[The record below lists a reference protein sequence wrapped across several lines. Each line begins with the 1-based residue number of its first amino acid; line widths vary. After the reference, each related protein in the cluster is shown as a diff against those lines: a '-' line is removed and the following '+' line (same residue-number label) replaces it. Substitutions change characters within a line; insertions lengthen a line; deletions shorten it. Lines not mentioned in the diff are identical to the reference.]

1 MRFVDSGRLWLLLGV
16 ATMAVGYLIAQR
28 RRGRY
33 AMRFSDTS
41 LLDSV
46 APRHPGLRRHLVAM
60 LFLAVAASMIL
71 ALAGPSRTEKIPR
84 EHATVVL
91 TIDTSLSMGADD
103 VDPSRIDA
111 AKAAALA
118 FVDGAPPTLDIGLV
132 SYNGIP
138 VIRVVPTR
146 DRAAVAAS
154 IRSLQLGEST
164 ATGDAIFASLD
175 AISAAPDAV
184 APQPDAGSNGDPA
197 AMIVLL
203 SDGTPTVGRTVDS
216 AVAAANEA
224 GIPVSTVSLGTA
236 DGEVTI
242 DDPNFPG
249 NLVTVPV
256 PVDEKTLSDIA
267 QATGGKFFTAASTG
281 ELASVYDNIGTAI
294 GFETVDRDITDWFI
308 GGALALAAI
317 TGLFSLA
324 WFQRLP

>member
-1 MRFVDSGRLWLLLGV
+1 
-16 ATMAVGYLIAQR
+16 MAIGYMVAQR

-46 APRHPGLRRHLVAM
+46 APRHPGFRRHAVAL
-60 LFLAVAASMIL
+60 LFLGVIASMIL
-71 ALAGPSRTEKIPR
+71 ALAGPARTERIPR

-111 AKAAALA
+111 AKSAALA
-118 FVDGAPPTLDIGLV
+118 FLDGAPETLDIGLV

-138 VIRVVPTR
+138 VIRVIPTR
-146 DRAAVAAS
+146 DRSAVAAS

-175 AISAAPDAV
+175 AIRAGPDA
-184 APQPDAGSNGDPA
+184 AEATPADGNSTDPV

-203 SDGTPTVGRTVDS
+203 SDGTPTVGRAVDS

-224 GIPVSTVSLGTA
+224 GIPVSTVSLGTNA
-236 DGEVTI
+236 GEVTI

-249 NLVTVPV
+249 NRVTVPV

-267 QATGGKFFTAASTG
+267 DATGGKFFTAASSG
-281 ELASVYDNIGTAI
+281 ELASVYDNIGAAI
-294 GFETVDRDITDWFI
+294 GFETVERDITDWFV

>member
-1 MRFVDSGRLWLLLGV
+1 
-16 ATMAVGYLIAQR
+16 
-28 RRGRY
+28 
-33 AMRFSDTS
+33 MRFSDTS

-46 APRHPGLRRHLVAM
+46 APRHPGIRRHVVAVM
-60 LFLAVAASMIL
+60 FLAVMASMIV
-71 ALAGPSRTEKIPR
+71 AIAGPIRQEKIPR

-103 VDPSRIDA
+103 VDPSRIGA
-111 AKAAALA
+111 AKQAALA
-118 FVDGAPPTLDIGLV
+118 FLDGAPQTLDIGLV

-138 VIRVVPTR
+138 VIRVLPTR
-146 DRAAVAAS
+146 DRTAVVAA
-154 IRSLQLGEST
+154 IQGLQLGEST

-175 AISAAPDAV
+175 AVATELDTTAPGVGPNDNT
-184 APQPDAGSNGDPA
+184 GPA

-203 SDGTPTVGRTVDS
+203 SDGTPTVGRSVSS

-236 DGEVTI
+236 NGEVTI
-242 DDPNFPG
+242 NDPDFPG

-256 PVDEKTLSDIA
+256 PVDEQTLSDIA
-267 QATGGKFFTAASTG
+267 DATGGEFFTAASTG
-281 ELASVYDNIGTAI
+281 ELATIYDQIGTAI
-294 GFETVDRDITDWFI
+294 GFELVDRDITDWFI
-308 GGALALAAI
+308 AAALVAAAV